1 MAPARRHPGAA
12 VGIVTPT
19 GWGVAGAA
27 VVLAVISGV
36 LRFAELSVLA
46 VGCVAALLAAAV
58 AVAYRPR
65 LGAEIEVLPTR
76 VRRGE
81 AALASVTIRNIADR
95 RSGVLQIILPHG
107 ETATET
113 PLRSLGG
120 STRRTIAVPLP
131 TARRG
136 VLRVGPVHVRR
147 SDPFGL
153 LARSQQVGEAA
164 VVHVHPVVHP
174 LTPLASARSSSP
186 DGLSVDSRTEGG
198 VTFHALRE
206 YVPGDDPRH
215 VHWRSSARA
224 GTLLVR
230 RYVDPSEPVTT
241 VLLDT
246 RAYAYPSGAAGDG
259 AFDAAVDVAASVLF
273 ASARRRFPV
282 RLRTTGDVR
291 VAGRG
296 GRGDDQVVLD
306 ALARVERDAG
316 TLDAAGSGS
325 GSGSGAGAGLGL
337 GVAAYP
343 DDALTA
349 AVRGLGRGGV
359 GTLTLVTGG
368 VDVGQAAVVAP
379 AVSRFEH
386 VIVVRVGGTGI
397 ESSVGSGA
405 AGSGASGPAG
415 ASVTA
420 GGGRLR
426 VLDVADAA
434 ALVAAWPAT
443 PAGSLR

>member
-325 GSGSGAGAGLGL
+325 GAGAGLGL

>member
-12 VGIVTPT
+12 LGIVTPT

-65 LGAEIEVLPTR
+65 LSAEIEVLPAR

-81 AALASVTIRNIADR
+81 AAMASVTIRNIADR

-230 RYVDPSEPVTT
+230 RHVDPSEPVTT

-316 TLDAAGSGS
+316 TLDAAGF
-325 GSGSGAGAGLGL
+325 GSGAGAGAGAGL

-368 VDVGQAAVVAP
+368 VDVGQAAAVAP

-386 VIVVRVGGTGI
+386 VIVVRVGGTGVD
-397 ESSVGSGA
+397 SDSADSTRAPA
-405 AGSGASGPAG
+405 A
-415 ASVTA
+415 A
-420 GGGRLR
+420 GGGRLH

-434 ALVAAWPAT
+434 ALVSVWPAT
-443 PAGSLR
+443 SAGRMR

>member
-1 MAPARRHPGAA
+1 MTPARRHPGAA
-12 VGIVTPT
+12 LGIVTPV

-27 VVLAVISGV
+27 VVLVVISGV

-65 LGAEIEVLPTR
+65 LSADIEVLPAR

-95 RSGVLQIILPHG
+95 RSGALQISLPHG
-107 ETATET
+107 ATATDT
-113 PLRSLGG
+113 HLRSLGG
-120 STRRTIAVPLP
+120 STRRTIAVALP

-153 LARSQQVGEAA
+153 LTRSQQVGEAA

-186 DGLSVDSRTEGG
+186 DGLSVDSRTDGG

-246 RAYAYPSGAAGDG
+246 RAYAYPSGAAGDR

-306 ALARVERDAG
+306 ALAQVERDAG
-316 TLDAAGSGS
+316 TLDTSGS
-325 GSGSGAGAGLGL
+325 GSGLRSGSGIGIGAG
-337 GVAAYP
+337 VYP

-349 AVRGLGRGGV
+349 AVRGFGRGGV

-397 ESSVGSGA
+397 ESSPGSGVPGSGA
-405 AGSGASGPAG
+405 AGPAG